1 MKKYR
6 KDRTETCDPCEE
18 RFGNGIREIVD
29 EVEGYSPEEHVE
41 KKEEVNA
48 AFAGCDDRKG

>member
-1 MKKYR
+1 MKKDK
-6 KDRTETCDPCEE
+6 KDRYETCDPCEE
-18 RFGNGIREIVD
+18 RFEEGIREIVD

-48 AFAGCDDRKG
+48 AFAADDGRRG

>member
-1 MKKYR
+1 MEKYEKR
-6 KDRTETCDPCEE
+6 KDGKCDPCEQ
-18 RFGNGIREIVD
+18 RFEEGIREIVN

-48 AFAGCDDRKG
+48 AFPTDGGRQ

>member
-18 RFGNGIREIVD
+18 RFENGIREIVD